1 MHRRSFLKAVGGAAG
16 ACSFAGSVGA
26 LSALAGQ
33 QASAIEAND
42 YKALVC
48 VFFKGGQDQY
58 DTIIPYDADSY
69 GQFARYRRGILSRYA
84 KLGGRASRA
93 RHNLTPI
100 HPVNQED
107 FTGRRFGFPRV
118 MDKLTTLFTAGNA
131 ALVANVGPLRDPHTN
146 AQTFKAKTV
155 PLPKKI
161 FSHLDQQAAWMK
173 SETDIHTSGWGGRF
187 SDLVKSADINKD
199 DVFNSI
205 SMAGDTMFLHGDMT
219 SAYSV
224 RPIGT
229 PPVVKGFRGNKPFLL
244 GTGKPTRRARELL
257 KQHYQSLNKASEN
270 LFYQDM
276 AGINER
282 TFANNDLFRIGY
294 RESRPLNTP
303 FPKSKL
309 GQRLQAIARI
319 ISIHSALGCRRQIFY
334 VTLGRFD
341 THDDQAEVMTELQED
356 YADCFAAFYQATVE
370 IGLQKNVT
378 LFTASDFGRALPE
391 NGNGTDHGW
400 GGHHF
405 VVGGA
410 VKGNRIY
417 GEMPPVALGH
427 AYDAG
432 HGRLVPQISVEQ
444 YAATMGRWFGLGD
457 SELSGALPAL
467 KNFKTR
473 NLGFMT

>member
-1 MHRRSFLKAVGGAAG
+1 MSAFVGQRAN
-16 ACSFAGSVGA
+16 
-26 LSALAGQ
+26 
-33 QASAIEAND
+33 AIEAND

-58 DTIIPYDADSY
+58 DTIIPYDAESY
-69 GQFARYRRGILSRYA
+69 SQYAEYRREILSKYA
-84 KLGGRASRA
+84 KLGRRASRA
-93 RHNLTPI
+93 RNNLSPI
-100 HPVNQED
+100 NPVNQAD
-107 FTGRRFGFPRV
+107 YMGRHFGFPKV
-118 MDKLTTLFTAGNA
+118 MDKLAAMFADGNA

-161 FSHLDQQAAWMK
+161 FSHLDQQAVWMK
-173 SETDIHTSGWGGRF
+173 SETEIHTSGWGGRF
-187 SDLVKSADINKD
+187 SDLVKSADINKT

-205 SMAGDTMFLHGDMT
+205 SMSGNTMFLHGDMT

-224 RPIGT
+224 RPIGR

-257 KQHYQSLNKASEN
+257 QQQYQSLHKSNEN
-270 LFYQDM
+270 LLYKDV

-282 TFANNDLFRIGY
+282 TFANNALFRIGY
-294 RESRPLNTP
+294 KESKPLKTP

-309 GQRLQAIARI
+309 GRRLQAIARI
-319 ISIHSALGCRRQIFY
+319 ISIHSVLGCRRQIFY

-370 IGLQKNVT
+370 IGLEKNVT

-400 GGHHF
+400 GSHHF

-410 VKGNRIY
+410 VKGDKIY
-417 GEMPPVALGH
+417 GKMPPVELGH

-432 HGRLVPQISVEQ
+432 HGRLVPQISVGQ
-444 YAATMGRWFGLGD
+444 YAATLGHWFGLSD
-457 SELSGALPAL
+457 SELLSALPAL

-473 NLGFMT
+473 NLGFMA